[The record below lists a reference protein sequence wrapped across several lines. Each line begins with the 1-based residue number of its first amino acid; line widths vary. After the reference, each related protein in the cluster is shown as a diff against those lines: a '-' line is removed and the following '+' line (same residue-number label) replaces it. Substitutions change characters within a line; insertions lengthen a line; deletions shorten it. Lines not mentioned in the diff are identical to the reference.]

1 MDNTFV
7 KEKLTAKFGDAL
19 TNWEEPYGM
28 LTFTALAELNL
39 KVMIGCMNESSVGT
53 AAIAQLAPLLDYVDM
68 DGPLLLN
75 EDIAD
80 GVTFN
85 QGKICYNDFV
95 GLGIKLKQY

>member
-1 MDNTFV
+1 
-7 KEKLTAKFGDAL
+7 
-19 TNWEEPYGM
+19 
-28 LTFTALAELNL
+28 
-39 KVMIGCMNESSVGT
+39 MIGCMNESSVGT